1 MQKGGKMGVPTKV
14 QMIKRKNS
22 NQWYVNFPAQ
32 VAQAL
37 DLRQSEV
44 MEWHIVDKATL
55 ILMRK
60 EVSPS
65 VLKKNGE
72 RAPPGNRKDNR
83 NNPARVQTGAD
94 SGACPAHGS
103 LPVGLPGP
111 AHRDRSDL
119 RFGKAV

>member
-60 EVSPS
+60 EVPPS
-65 VLKKNGE
+65 VLKKK
-72 RAPPGNRKDNR
+72 RRK
-83 NNPARVQTGAD
+83 
-94 SGACPAHGS
+94 GS
-103 LPVGLPGP
+103 SRKSKG
-111 AHRDRSDL
+111 
-119 RFGKAV
+119 